1 MKKFLAV
8 LLTATVGFVMAGC
21 NQAPAATTAAAT
33 TAAATTT
40 TAAPAGDYILSDRR
54 RTVPSRADRLPVR
67 CR

>member
-40 TAAPAGDYILSDRR
+40 TAAPAGDRNAFGDCYVKL
-54 RTVPSRADRLPVR
+54 
-67 CR
+67 

>member
-33 TAAATTT
+33 TAAATT
-40 TAAPAGDYILSDRR
+40 AAPAPAGDNQPHL
-54 RTVPSRADRLPVR
+54 
-67 CR
+67 